1 MNCYMSARFHCV
13 ALLSDR
19 QHHLTQMGTQ
29 LLFYGLYYGVMGRD
43 FAEVCADRLASRMG
57 YSNSQDRYVA
67 LDSDNNGVTVETMCA
82 GVQICN

>member
-1 MNCYMSARFHCV
+1 
-13 ALLSDR
+13 
-19 QHHLTQMGTQ
+19 MGTQ

-82 GVQICN
+82 SVQICN